1 MSQAMILF
9 DLDGTLADT
18 NRDLHATMN
27 YILNQYG
34 CDRVETDQVR
44 HMIGG
49 GARMILKRGFDENKF
64 EISDSELDI
73 ATERFVDYYDQHI
86 DDETVL
92 FNNVENI
99 LKAAKRDAIKMAVI
113 TNKREGLAAKLLFRL
128 NIHHYF
134 DVLIGG
140 DTLPERKP
148 NPLPILEAIKRLGGT
163 AKNAIMIGDSE
174 ADTASAMKAN
184 VSCICVSFG
193 YRRVTLE
200 ELNADSIIDDFAQLP
215 QAMATLKPDLFSDF
229 RV

>member
-92 FNNVENI
+92 FNNVEII
-99 LKAAKRDAIKMAVI
+99 LKAAKRDAIKMAVV
-113 TNKREGLAAKLLFRL
+113 TNKRESLAAKLLFRL

>member
-73 ATERFVDYYDQHI
+73 ATERFVDYYDKHI

-99 LKAAKRDAIKMAVI
+99 LKAAKRDAIKMAVV

>member
-99 LKAAKRDAIKMAVI
+99 LKAAKRDAIKMAVV